1 MTRSLSSVFVIF
13 MLIVLASCGFHLRG
27 QATIPE
33 HLKVIY
39 IQGVE
44 MNKNLGSELKK
55 SLTRNG
61 VTVVSESQ
69 KDSAL
74 LTIVEY
80 KVDRRVL
87 SVGSDAKVS
96 EVELY
101 GFVKFKV
108 SDAQGRILS
117 DEQKVEARRD
127 FQFDQNQVI
136 GTTEEGRSIRQQLD
150 QQLVQSMLRRLAAIK

>member
-13 MLIVLASCGFHLRG
+13 MLVLLASCGFHLRG

-44 MNKNLGSELKK
+44 MNKDLGSELKK

-61 VTVVSESQ
+61 VTVVSEIQ

-108 SDAQGRILS
+108 SDAQGQILS

-127 FQFDQNQVI
+127 FQFDANQVI
-136 GTTEEGRSIRQQLD
+136 GTTEEGSSIRKQLD

>member
-1 MTRSLSSVFVIF
+1 MTRSLSSVFIVF
-13 MLIVLASCGFHLRG
+13 MLIVLAGCGFHLRG
-27 QATIPE
+27 QAIIPD

-44 MNKNLGSELKK
+44 MNKDLGSELKK

-108 SDAQGRILS
+108 SDAQGQILS

>member
-27 QATIPE
+27 QATIPD

>member
-1 MTRSLSSVFVIF
+1 
-13 MLIVLASCGFHLRG
+13 
-27 QATIPE
+27 
-33 HLKVIY
+33 
-39 IQGVE
+39 VE
-44 MNKNLGSELKK
+44 MNKELGSELKK

-108 SDAQGRILS
+108 SDAQGQILS

-136 GTTEEGRSIRQQLD
+136 GTTEEGSSIRQQLD

>member
-13 MLIVLASCGFHLRG
+13 MLLVLASCGFHLRG
-27 QATIPE
+27 QATIPD